1 MKVLDLKDF
10 LVNPIKQGEE
20 VIVDANWLQQQ
31 LKQHK
36 RTEIEHKATI
46 SKLQKQLTDTAFKL
60 SILQTALEIERSR
73 TYCGNPAYKLNIKA

>member
-1 MKVLDLKDF
+1 MKVLDLEDF
-10 LVNPIKQGEE
+10 LINPIKQGEE

-36 RTEIEHKATI
+36 RTEIEHKASI

-60 SILQTALEIERSR
+60 SILQTTLDIERSR
-73 TYCGNPAYKLNIKA
+73 NYCSNPAYKLNIKA